1 MGFSF
6 PPRKKHVPH
15 ALSENENDTERE
27 DNEST
32 SVGLVAVRHYWC
44 AMKKFMSFDAR
55 ARIRHNMKRRDQ

>member
-1 MGFSF
+1 MGIERKLRDMGFSF

-32 SVGLVAVRHYWC
+32 SVGLVAVRNY
-44 AMKKFMSFDAR
+44 
-55 ARIRHNMKRRDQ
+55 